1 MLIKCSVCGADKE
14 DTDFNRV
21 IGKCNTCCYS
31 QEYNKIKE
39 KMGNTDGGEIVYLK
53 KVILSKAKKRSKK
66 KNLEFNLTLGDLI
79 NIKNNTCPILG
90 HEILYKSG
98 IDNKRS
104 ASLDRIDPNKGY
116 VPGNVKIVSYEGNSL
131 KNRNNFHSA
140 INMLEYII
148 INSPR
153 EERNGEKYNRLLNLL
168 KYFH

>member
-1 MLIKCSVCGADKE
+1 
-14 DTDFNRV
+14 
-21 IGKCNTCCYS
+21 
-31 QEYNKIKE
+31 
-39 KMGNTDGGEIVYLK
+39 MGNTDGGEIVYLK

-131 KNRNNFHSA
+131 KNRNNYHSA
-140 INMLEYII
+140 VKMLEYII
-148 INSPR
+148 QNSPP
-153 EERNGEKYNRLLNLL
+153 EDMAPEKRDELLNLL
-168 KYFH
+168 KNFN

>member
-21 IGKCNTCCYS
+21 KGKCNTCCYS

-116 VPGNVKIVSYEGNSL
+116 IKGNVKIVSSEGNLL
-131 KNRNNFHSA
+131 KNRNNYHSA
-140 INMLEYII
+140 VKMLEYII
-148 INSPR
+148 KNSPP
-153 EERNGEKYNRLLNLL
+153 EDMAPEKRDELLNLL
-168 KYFH
+168 KYFN

>member
-21 IGKCNTCCYS
+21 KGKCNTCCYS

-104 ASLDRIDPNKGY
+104 ASLDRVDPNKGY
-116 VPGNVKIVSYEGNSL
+116 IKGNVKIVSYEGNSL
-131 KNRNNFHSA
+131 KNRNNYHSA
-140 INMLEYII
+140 VKMLEYII
-148 INSPR
+148 QNLPP
-153 EERNGEKYNRLLNLL
+153 EDMAPEKQDKLLNLL
-168 KYFH
+168 KNFN

>member
-1 MLIKCSVCGADKE
+1 MLIKCSVCNIEKE
-14 DTDFNRV
+14 DIEFNRV
-21 IGKCNTCCYS
+21 KGKCNPCCYS

-39 KMGNTDGGEIVYLK
+39 LMGHPETGEIVYLK

-66 KNLEFNLTLGDLI
+66 KNLEFNLTLSDLI

-131 KNRNNFHSA
+131 KNRNNFNSA

-153 EERNGEKYNRLLNLL
+153 EEKNGEKYNRLLNLL

>member
-21 IGKCNTCCYS
+21 KGKCNTCCYS

-39 KMGNTDGGEIVYLK
+39 KMGNVDGGEIVYLK

-104 ASLDRIDPNKGY
+104 ASLDRVDPNKGY
-116 VPGNVKIVSYEGNSL
+116 IKGNVKIVSYEGNSL
-131 KNRNNFHSA
+131 KNRNNYHSA
-140 INMLEYII
+140 VKMLEYII
-148 INSPR
+148 QNSPP
-153 EERNGEKYNRLLNLL
+153 EDMAPEKRDELLNLL
-168 KYFH
+168 KHFN

>member
-14 DTDFNRV
+14 DTEFNR
-21 IGKCNTCCYS
+21 IKGKCNTCCYS

-79 NIKNNTCPILG
+79 NIKNNPCPILG

-98 IDNKRS
+98 IDHKRS
-104 ASLDRIDPNKGY
+104 ASLDRVDPNKGY
-116 VPGNVKIVSYEGNSL
+116 IKGNVKIVSSEGNLL
-131 KNRNNFHSA
+131 KNRNNYHSA
-140 INMLEYII
+140 VKMLEYII
-148 INSPR
+148 QNSPP
-153 EERNGEKYNRLLNLL
+153 EDMAPEKRDELLNLL
-168 KYFH
+168 KYFN